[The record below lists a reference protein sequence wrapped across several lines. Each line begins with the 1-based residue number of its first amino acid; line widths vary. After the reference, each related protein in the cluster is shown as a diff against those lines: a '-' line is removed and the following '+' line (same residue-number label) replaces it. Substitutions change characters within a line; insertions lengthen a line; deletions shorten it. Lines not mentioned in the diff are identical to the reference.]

1 MAKKVIK
8 KKTKIVSSA
17 LKKKTDIKKSAKSTS
32 ISKPSN
38 VLTKAPF
45 QKHKVKS
52 ETVTSLPTKQKPGG
66 KVGLE
71 TTQLEALRAKILS
84 DPSIT
89 AKEKDSDICMIE
101 GCEES
106 KTTGDFCRLHYIT
119 KWKRLKKKEKVLA
132 EKRLNKYI
140 EELTSRYPD
149 EYIEVIKRDLSSDK
163 NFAELLQDLEIE
175 DVDEVVGVEEDDDEF
190 SKKFRPEDEEL

>member
-8 KKTKIVSSA
+8 KKTKVVSSA
-17 LKKKTDIKKSAKSTS
+17 VKKKAATTKSAKSTLV
-32 ISKPSN
+32 SKASH
-38 VLTKAPF
+38 VLSRPLV
-45 QKHKVKS
+45 QKDKVKK
-52 ETVTSLPTKQKPGG
+52 ESLKTAKQKPE
-66 KVGLE
+66 KKIVLE
-71 TTQLEALRAKILS
+71 TAQIETLRAKFMS
-84 DPSIT
+84 EPSLT
-89 AKEKDSDICMIE
+89 GKEKDSDICVIE

-175 DVDEVVGVEEDDDEF
+175 EVDEVAVVEEEDEDF
-190 SKKFRPEDEEL
+190 GKKFRPEDGEI